1 MSGIELLKRF
11 KTADSNRPVIMVSAK
26 STSQDLVQGLDV
38 GADDYVA
45 KPFQL
50 TVLLARIRARLRREE
65 PTELT
70 TVQIDGL
77 TIDLQHQVLRRGA
90 LETHLTTHENA
101 VLQYLI
107 QRPGQDV
114 SRQEL
119 LEQVWGY
126 APTMQTRTVDNQ
138 ILKLRKKM
146 ELNPARPRYIITVH
160 GVGYRFVQI
169 RLPKRIATI
178 LVLLV
183 RFWMFLSSNE
193 RTGST
198 WIVTH
203 GHLLGSNQ
211 NTIDTTIRTASR
223 LPLLGA

>member
-1 MSGIELLKRF
+1 MTTKRIILVEDDETIAFGIQTALRKDGYDVSHYLSAEDCLADETPWDLAILDWMLPGMSGIELLKRF
-11 KTADSNRPVIMVSAK
+11 KTEDGNRPVIMVSAK

-77 TIDLQHQVLRRGA
+77 TIDLQHQILRRGA

-160 GVGYRFVQI
+160 GVGYRFVQ
-169 RLPKRIATI
+169 
-178 LVLLV
+178 
-183 RFWMFLSSNE
+183 
-193 RTGST
+193 
-198 WIVTH
+198 
-203 GHLLGSNQ
+203 
-211 NTIDTTIRTASR
+211 
-223 LPLLGA
+223 